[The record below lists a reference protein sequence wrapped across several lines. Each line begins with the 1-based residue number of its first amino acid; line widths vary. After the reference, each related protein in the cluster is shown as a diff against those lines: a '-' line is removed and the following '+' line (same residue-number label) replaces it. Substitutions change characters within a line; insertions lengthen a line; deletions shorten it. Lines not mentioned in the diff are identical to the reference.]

1 MMIGSVDH
9 HLEDRVMRPTAW
21 VNSLAVF
28 LALAAVAN
36 DVSKARAK
44 EARIGIGRHQRAA
57 TERLPEWYVKGDWM
71 STDED
76 AIKAALDKAQVEV
89 GKYFRAQNPPI
100 ESSPDANLIR
110 QKLWKSTSMADHK
123 ALEALDAGDN
133 KDNVTEASLD
143 GHKAVVE
150 TKHFDGLGDMRR
162 AVVRVEVDP
171 LARSEIEEQE
181 RQYQHKE
188 RQERATARQSIMV
201 RVLGGLV
208 ALLVVIACYLRLE
221 DATKGYYT
229 TLLRVAAVT
238 FVVLVGAGIWLL
250 T

>member
-1 MMIGSVDH
+1 
-9 HLEDRVMRPTAW
+9 MRPTAW

-36 DVSKARAK
+36 DVSKAHAK
-44 EARIGIGRHQRAA
+44 QVQVRIGRHSPAGA
-57 TERLPEWYVKGDWM
+57 ERLPEWYVKGDWM

-89 GKYFRAQNPPI
+89 TKYLRSQNPPL

-110 QKLWKSTSMADHK
+110 QKLWKSTSIADRK
-123 ALEALDAGDN
+123 ALDALDAGDN

-143 GHKAVVE
+143 GRKSVVE
-150 TKHFDGLGDMRR
+150 TKHFEGLGDMRR
-162 AVVRVEVDP
+162 AVVRVEVDQQ
-171 LARSEIEEQE
+171 ARSEIEEQE

-229 TLLRVAAVT
+229 TLLRLAAVT